1 MVQHDNELVGRRK
14 TIIEIKDGED
24 SLKQK
29 QTKTFELKKN
39 GKKLI
44 LLIVFFHVLTKQK
57 RSYEKGI

>member
-14 TIIEIKDGED
+14 TRHRDLKDGED
-24 SLKQK
+24 SLKRK

-44 LLIVFFHVLTKQK
+44 LLIVFFHVLTIQ
-57 RSYEKGI
+57 

>member
-1 MVQHDNELVGRRK
+1 MKHRDLKKRRRFTEAK
-14 TIIEIKDGED
+14 TDENIRTE
-24 SLKQK
+24 
-29 QTKTFELKKN
+29 KN